1 MLTIMTDAWH
11 TLVPPPG
18 DRDGPLSPMLLVLT
32 MVTGL
37 VDAFSYIVL
46 GQVFVANMTGNVLFL
61 GLAVAG
67 VKGFSA
73 AVHLLALG
81 AFTVGAALSGR
92 LVRRFGGSRGR
103 MLAGTA
109 GVQTV
114 LVAVAWAVGA
124 GVAHP
129 GSGTARYL
137 LVALL
142 AVSSGLQTG
151 TARRLAV
158 PDLITTVLTRTIA
171 GAAFDSRLGG
181 GDNSRVGRCGLAVA
195 ALFGGALVG
204 AALVLHVSKSLTL
217 LVALVLLVAVMV
229 SAGRLSGPRPV
240 WDRVD

>member
-11 TLVPPPG
+11 TLVPPAG
-18 DRDGPLSPMLLVLT
+18 DRDGPLSPLLLVLT
-32 MVTGL
+32 TVTGL
-37 VDAFSYIVL
+37 VDAFSYLVL

-67 VKGFSA
+67 AKGFTA
-73 AVHLLALG
+73 AVHLVALG
-81 AFTVGAALSGR
+81 AFTLGAALSGR
-92 LVRRFGGSRGR
+92 LVKRFGRSRGQT
-103 MLAGTA
+103 LARTA
-109 GVQTV
+109 GAQTV

-124 GVAHP
+124 GIADP
-129 GSGTARYL
+129 GSGLVRYL

-142 AVSSGLQTG
+142 AVSGGLQTG

-181 GDNSRVGRCGLAVA
+181 GDNSRVGRRGLAVA

-204 AALVLHVSKSLTL
+204 AVLVLHVGKSLTL
-217 LVALVLLVAVMV
+217 LVALAMLMAVMI
-229 SAGRLSGPRPV
+229 SAGRLSSPRPA
-240 WDRVD
+240 WDRAA